1 MNGAAE
7 EASPPCGLQSLTLR
21 LLAADAAFSKGAAL
35 ARHKPLPPKTTEEPP
50 AAIKRRRRRFLAFRV
65 PAKGLEA
72 CYPLLAAWQGL
83 QQLLQPE
90 TNEKGAKNVKAKKAE
105 R

>member
-1 MNGAAE
+1 
-7 EASPPCGLQSLTLR
+7 LR
-21 LLAADAAFSKGAAL
+21 K
-35 ARHKPLPPKTTEEPP
+35 KT
-50 AAIKRRRRRFLAFRV
+50 AFRV